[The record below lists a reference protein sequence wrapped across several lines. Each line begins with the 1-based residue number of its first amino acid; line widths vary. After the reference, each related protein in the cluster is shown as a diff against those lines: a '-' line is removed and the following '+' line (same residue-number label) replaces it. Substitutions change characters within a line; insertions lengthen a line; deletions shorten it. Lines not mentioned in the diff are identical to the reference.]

1 MPHRLPLPTLRRRC
15 AAALAALGLT
25 ATVLSGCSGGVGGL
39 SQQAVGAAL
48 PDPVDIGT
56 GWELVGTTTQR
67 PTQPPPGDAVTDAA
81 ASEPACHDALVALS
95 GTAQEGN
102 PTRFARSVYRHPSG
116 TGLSAD
122 RDLTL
127 TVEAFGTPPDVPG
140 RVRAVTAACT
150 EKLTTAAGI
159 RKVTMTT
166 DEHRYKTPGAV
177 GYTVLYS
184 TDGLRY
190 SYDYVAVTRGQAVI
204 TASTTGPS
212 AAANGVVL
220 ERAITLAT
228 ARLAAAQGG
237 GPSPP

>member
-1 MPHRLPLPTLRRRC
+1 MPHRPTLPVMRRRG
-15 AAALAALGLT
+15 AGALAALCLT
-25 ATVLSGCSGGVGGL
+25 VAALTGCSRADGGI

-56 GWELVGTTTQR
+56 GWSLVGTTKQR
-67 PTQPPPGDAVTDAA
+67 PTQAPPGDAVTDAA
-81 ASEPACHDALVALS
+81 VAEPACHDAFVALAAA
-95 GTAQEGN
+95 GQEGN
-102 PTRFARSVYRHPSG
+102 PTRFARSVYRQPSG
-116 TGLSAD
+116 AGPSAD

-140 RVRAVTAACT
+140 RVRSVTAACT
-150 EKLTTAAGI
+150 EPLTTAAGI
-159 RKVTMTT
+159 RKVQMTIR
-166 DEHRYKTPGAV
+166 EHRYKTPGAA

-190 SYDYVAVTRGQAVI
+190 AYDYVAVTRGQAVVS
-204 TASTTGPS
+204 ASITGPS
-212 AAANGVVL
+212 AAANGTVL

-237 GPSPP
+237 GASPG